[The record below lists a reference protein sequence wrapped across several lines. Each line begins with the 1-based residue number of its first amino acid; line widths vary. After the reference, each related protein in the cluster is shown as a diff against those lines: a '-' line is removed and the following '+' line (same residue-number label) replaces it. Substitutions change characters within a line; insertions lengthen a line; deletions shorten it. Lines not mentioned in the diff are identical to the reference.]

1 MLGHRTDGIPG
12 CVSGGGWIRRLLGP
26 LSTLRSCGD
35 FHGADSPCSHN
46 WGTASASW
54 PSPSADSSL
63 VREALT
69 WGPRHPHGHRPP
81 EMKATGQSHRLRDT
95 VPFPGRDAATP
106 FSYLVPSNAGDSK
119 ADQYVQL
126 MGEEPEN
133 SDVGRGPEI
142 TCTICPHTG
151 GTSRPGHLSQ
161 RAQLTLPA
169 GPGPLTILEASC
181 WGQDPSLSCEQL
193 WVTQLGSQ

>member
-1 MLGHRTDGIPG
+1 
-12 CVSGGGWIRRLLGP
+12 
-26 LSTLRSCGD
+26 
-35 FHGADSPCSHN
+35 
-46 WGTASASW
+46 
-54 PSPSADSSL
+54 
-63 VREALT
+63 
-69 WGPRHPHGHRPP
+69 
-81 EMKATGQSHRLRDT
+81 MKATGQSHRLGDT
-95 VPFPGRDAATP
+95 VPFPARDAATP

-133 SDVGRGPEI
+133 SDVGRGPKRM
-142 TCTICPHTG
+142 CTICPHTG
-151 GTSRPGHLSQ
+151 GTS
-161 RAQLTLPA
+161 QLTLPA